1 MNFDVEKAR
10 IFECVTG
17 SRLYGT
23 ATTESDY
30 DFRGICIPPM
40 EILLHPFM
48 NFDQKDSGFEEKDRT
63 IYGLNKFFKLC
74 ADANPNIIELL
85 FVPKKYTLLS
95 TPVWDMILKNKH
107 LFISKKA
114 KHTFTGYAFSQL
126 NAIKRHRQ
134 WFINPPDRKPL
145 RSDFGL
151 TDSPKISFALI
162 KAMGTLN
169 KDLLKD
175 EIVDEY
181 NKEKLYRETKEN
193 WDHYQEWMK
202 NRNPKRRELEEK
214 YNYDCKHASH
224 LFRLLSEGE
233 ELLKTGNIT
242 FPLPNAEEILAIK
255 NGLYQYEEVIEKAET
270 LEKQFDTWYNE
281 SELPFGADISK
292 LTDLYFK
299 CLYII

>member
-23 ATTESDY
+23 NTPESDY
-30 DFRGICIPPM
+30 DYRGVCIPPM

-48 NFDQKDSGFEEKDRT
+48 NFDQKDSGFEQEDRS
-63 IYGLNKFFKLC
+63 IYGLSKFFKLC

-85 FVPKKYTLLS
+85 FVPEKNILFSNTI
-95 TPVWDMILKNKH
+95 WDKIIENRD

-114 KHTFTGYAFSQL
+114 KFTFTGYAFSQL

-145 RSDFGL
+145 REDFGL
-151 TDSPKISFALI
+151 IDSPKISLALI
-162 KAMGTLN
+162 KSMETLN
-169 KDLLKD
+169 KSLIKD
-175 EIVDEY
+175 EYVDEF
-181 NKEKLYRETKEN
+181 NREKEYRKTKEN

-214 YNYDCKHASH
+214 YQFDCKHGSH
-224 LFRLLSEGE
+224 LFRLLTEGE
-233 ELLKTGNIT
+233 ELLKTGKIT
-242 FPLPNAEEILAIK
+242 FPLPNAEELLAIK
-255 NGLYQYEEVIEKAET
+255 NGLYTYEEVIEKAEEF
-270 LEKQFDTWYNE
+270 EKKFDIWYNE
-281 SELPFGADISK
+281 SPLQFGANIPG
-292 LTDLYFK
+292 LTKLYFE
-299 CLYII
+299 CIGI